1 MTSSSS
7 VPVPSLDER
16 LLPDA
21 FWAAFRTALEGVSEE
36 RSSPPADAK
45 IGAVL
50 VLLEDTAD
58 GPVLILTRRRR
69 DLRSHP
75 GQVSFPGGRVD
86 PGEGF
91 EEAALR
97 EAQEEIGLDAD
108 SVEVIGIGPTFYIPP
123 SRFWVV
129 PIAARW
135 VAPHDLEPNPW
146 EVDEILRVPLSWL
159 LDRDHWRHVP
169 LSLRGS
175 SWAWQLEEDL
185 LWGATAIVCA
195 LLLEVV
201 VPDWHGGIKPDDL
214 PDELSARP
222 WEDIPAVLR
231 SSRIDAT
238 LPEVPQADVPH
249 VTVAQMRAVDDALG
263 AAGLGLSSLLEQAAH
278 GLVRATRLFLAVPLD
293 QTNITVAIGSGGNG
307 AGGWAAV
314 RLFVSAGATVQV
326 LQVGDP
332 HFAWQRDLVS
342 STVTIVDVRN
352 AADLGTV
359 AAGDVV
365 IDAMLG
371 LGADPPL
378 RDRPAVVGTWLRDLS
393 VPVIALDLPSGLSG
407 DIGLRGKC
415 VTADLT
421 VTLGLPKVGILD
433 PITHPYI
440 GDLYVADLGVPPHIW
455 ADAGVE
461 SPGGLF
467 AGGPLVRLTDAT
479 RSDAGTPDQGEVPA
493 TAPEPPDSV

>member
-1 MTSSSS
+1 MNFSSSS
-7 VPVPSLDER
+7 AVPPLDER

-21 FWAAFRTALEGVSEE
+21 FWASFRTALDAVPEE
-36 RSSPPADAK
+36 RSTPPADAK
-45 IGAVL
+45 IGSVL
-50 VLLEDTAD
+50 VLLEDTDD

-86 PGEGF
+86 PGETF

-97 EAQEEIGLDAD
+97 EAQEEIGLEAD

-135 VAPHDLEPNPW
+135 VRPHDLELNPW
-146 EVDEILRVPLSWL
+146 EVDEILRVPLAWL
-159 LDRDHWRHVP
+159 LDRDRWRHVP

-214 PDELSARP
+214 PDELAKKP
-222 WEDIPAVLR
+222 WEDIPPVLR
-231 SSRIDAT
+231 TSRIDAM

-249 VTVAQMRAVDDALG
+249 VTVEQMRAVDDALG
-263 AAGLGLSSLLEQAAH
+263 DAGLGLSSLLEQAAH

-293 QTNITVAIGSGGNG
+293 QTSITVAIGSGGNG

-326 LQVGDP
+326 LQVGEP
-332 HFAWQRDLVS
+332 HFPWQRDLVS
-342 STVTIVDVRN
+342 TSVTIVDVRD
-352 AADLGTV
+352 AADLADVT
-359 AAGDVV
+359 AGDVV
-365 IDAMLG
+365 IDAMVG
-371 LGADPPL
+371 IGADPPL

-407 DIGLRGKC
+407 DIGLRGTC

-440 GDLYVADLGVPPHIW
+440 GDLYVADLGVPPDVW
-455 ADAGVE
+455 AAAGVE

-467 AGGPLVRLTDAT
+467 AGGPLVRLSDKT
-479 RSDAGTPDQGEVPA
+479 RSDAGTPDQGEVPQR
-493 TAPEPPDSV
+493 PEAQS